1 MSTSRILPSLP
12 QHARIISVLALTLA
26 CGCASQKSSTDRA
39 SAQASPAQK
48 DSSAAEA
55 AENREF
61 IAQAQARLDALGQ
74 TTDRIE
80 DQLRTQ
86 ADAAEQAVLG
96 ERLFELRQAQTR
108 VRSELQNL
116 ERAPA
121 DEWAPRHVELTRRI
135 DALASSVA
143 QVDRVRTAESGAER
157 ARVAETAGA
166 AVNLCAL
173 QVDGAEAAVH
183 QQGEMLVVIVTAP
196 NSEAIEEIQER
207 AESVTHGEGNGAAG
221 TPANSS
227 PPASA
232 GQDTASAAPLVVD
245 YAMEDVPDGVIF
257 VFQPA
262 EGQLGALR
270 TELERHAQ
278 QVEDQS
284 C

>member
-1 MSTSRILPSLP
+1 MVSAL
-12 QHARIISVLALTLA
+12 VLTLA

-39 SAQASPAQK
+39 SAQASPAHQ

-55 AENREF
+55 AKNREL
-61 IAQAQARLDALGQ
+61 ISQAQARLDALTR

-80 DQLRTQ
+80 EQLRTD

-108 VRSELQNL
+108 VRSDLQKL

-121 DEWAPRHVELTRRI
+121 EEWAPRRVELMRRI
-135 DALASSVA
+135 DALESSVA
-143 QVDRVRTAESGAER
+143 QVDRVRAAESGAER
-157 ARVAETAGA
+157 ASVAETAGA

-173 QVDGAEAAVH
+173 QVEGAEAAVH

-196 NSEAIEEIQER
+196 NTEAIEEIQER

-232 GQDTASAAPLVVD
+232 GADPATAAPLVAD

-278 QVEDQS
+278 QVADQS